1 MKIEVRF
8 NSLFDRIL
16 AICILLSVMLSGA
29 LLVVFLTPDK
39 ASAEWDS
46 SSSFGDSYYLERIS
60 IAIEDCAEELDNI
73 SYTLDSIERNL

>member
-46 SSSFGDSYYLERIS
+46 SSSFGDSYYL
-60 IAIEDCAEELDNI
+60 DNI